1 MNLPASRSLSA
12 SLHLAW
18 VDLIRVLAVFQ
29 VVLVHLSYPI
39 FFKDDLPPSAV
50 TAANFYDSFSRMGVP
65 LFFMVSGALLLG
77 KREPTGAFL
86 WRRFV
91 KVGIPALFWS
101 VAYLL
106 WSVEAYRNG
115 SMSALHV
122 ALSMLKTMYLGDVEI
137 HLWFLYV
144 LAGIY
149 LVTPLLRLLV
159 SVASRRD
166 LAYFLLLWLIGTS
179 FTALAKRLSG
189 LPTAFE
195 IPVVTGYVGYFILG
209 YWLTEMRLSPRG
221 WLWAAVGAIGAVLV
235 IFFGTLLLSA
245 RAGTMDDF
253 LYSYFSLP
261 TILASGCAFLLLK
274 DLGGRLSGRILLPL
288 RALSSASFGVY
299 LIHILVIDSLRK
311 GMLGFRLYPWMG
323 DAWLF
328 IPLTALAVFLLS
340 FLLVSL
346 LRAISFVRML
356 VP

>member
-1 MNLPASRSLSA
+1 MNLSNSRSLSA
-12 SLHLAW
+12 PLHLAW

-50 TAANFYDSFSRMGVP
+50 TAANFYDSLSRMGVP

-86 WRRFV
+86 RRRFV

-115 SMSALHV
+115 SMSALHIV
-122 ALSMLKTMYLGDVEI
+122 LSMLKAIYLGDVEI

-159 SVASRRD
+159 SAASRRD

-179 FTALAKRLSG
+179 FTALARRLSG
-189 LPTAFE
+189 FPTAFE
-195 IPVVTGYVGYFILG
+195 IPVVGGYVGYFVFG
-209 YWLTEMRLSPRG
+209 YWLVEVRLSPRG
-221 WLWAAVGAIGAVLV
+221 RLGAALGAVCAVLV

-245 RAGTMDDF
+245 QAGMMDDF

-274 DLGGRLSGRILLPL
+274 DLGQRLSGRILPPL
-288 RALSSASFGVY
+288 RALSASSFGIY
-299 LIHILVIDSLRK
+299 LVHILVIDSLRK
-311 GMLGFRLYPWMG
+311 GALGFHLYSWMG
-323 DAWLF
+323 DPWLF
-328 IPLTALAVFLLS
+328 IPLTALAVLLLS

-346 LRAISFVRML
+346 LRAIPFVRML

>member
-1 MNLPASRSLSA
+1 MNVSSPRPLPAPG
-12 SLHLAW
+12 HLTW

-29 VVLVHLSYPI
+29 VVMVHLSYPI

-50 TAANFYDSFSRMGVP
+50 TAANLYDSFSRMGVP

-77 KREPTGAFL
+77 RQEPTGAFL

-101 VAYLL
+101 LAYLF

-115 SMSALHV
+115 SMSALHI
-122 ALSMLKTMYLGDVEI
+122 ALSMLKVIYLGNVEI

-144 LAGIY
+144 LAGLY

-159 SVASRRD
+159 SAASRRD
-166 LAYFLLLWLIGTS
+166 LAYFLALWLVGTS
-179 FTALAKRLSG
+179 LTALAKRLTG

-195 IPVVTGYVGYFILG
+195 IPVVSGYVGYFVLG
-209 YWLTEMRLSPRG
+209 YWLAGMRLSARG
-221 WLWAAVGAIGAVLV
+221 RWWAGVGVLCAVLT
-235 IFFGTLLLSA
+235 IFFGTILLSA
-245 RAGTMDDF
+245 HSARLDDF

-261 TILASGCAFLLLK
+261 TVLASACAFLLLK
-274 DLGGRLSGRILLPL
+274 DLGQRLEGRILIPVRL
-288 RALSSASFGVY
+288 LSAASFGIY
-299 LIHILVIDSLRK
+299 LVHILVIDLLRK
-311 GMLGFRLYPWMG
+311 GTFGFRLYPWMG
-323 DAWLF
+323 DPLAF

-340 FLLVSL
+340 FLLVSV
-346 LRAISFVRML
+346 LRAMPIVRMI

>member
-1 MNLPASRSLSA
+1 MP
-12 SLHLAW
+12 LHFAW
-18 VDLIRVLAVFQ
+18 VDLIRVVAVFQ
-29 VVLVHLSYPI
+29 VVLIHLSYPI
-39 FFKDDLPPSAV
+39 FFKGDMPPSAV
-50 TAANFYDSFSRMGVP
+50 TAANFYDSLSRMGVP

-115 SMSALHV
+115 SMSALHIV
-122 ALSMLKTMYLGDVEI
+122 LSMLKVIYLGDVEI

-144 LAGIY
+144 LGGIY

-159 SVASRRD
+159 SAASRRD

-179 FTALAKRLSG
+179 LTALAKRLSG

-195 IPVVTGYVGYFILG
+195 IPVATGYVGYFIMG
-209 YWLTEMRLSPRG
+209 YWLVEVHLSSRGRLVTVLG
-221 WLWAAVGAIGAVLV
+221 MTCAVLG
-235 IFFGTLLLSA
+235 IFWGTLLLSA
-245 RAGTMDDF
+245 RAGRMDDF

-261 TILASGCAFLLLK
+261 TILASVCAFLLLK
-274 DLGGRLSGRILLPL
+274 DLGQRLEGGILPPL
-288 RALSSASFGVY
+288 RALSAASFGVY
-299 LIHILVIDSLRK
+299 LVHILVIDLLRT
-311 GMLGFRLYPWMG
+311 GALGFRLYSWMG
-323 DAWLF
+323 VPWLF

-340 FLLVSL
+340 FLFVSL
-346 LRAISFVRML
+346 LRVIPFIRMI